1 MLTQDPGQGKKIAP
15 RLIRTR
21 SWVKITREHDHAGYF
36 FYGCF
41 FPASMKKK
49 IMVLK

>member
-15 RLIRTR
+15 WLICAC
-21 SWVKITREHDHAGYF
+21 SWVKITQEHDHAGYF

-41 FPASMKKK
+41 FFVAMKKR
-49 IMVLK
+49 